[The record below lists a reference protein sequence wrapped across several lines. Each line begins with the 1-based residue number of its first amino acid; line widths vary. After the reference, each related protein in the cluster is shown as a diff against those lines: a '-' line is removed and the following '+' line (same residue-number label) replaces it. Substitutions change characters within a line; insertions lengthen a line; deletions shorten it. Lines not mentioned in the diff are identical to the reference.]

1 MVLLAH
7 RARLEG
13 RGGQCLRQAQRLHDF
28 LLLFILADRPSFGI
42 HQAGGHKDDEVALD
56 ALGHEGLGGRR
67 AGGLAARLDALDGRH
82 EAEAADFADGRV
94 RGLQTGEELAELL
107 ALLRGKI
114 GGTPGILFSS
124 AKLVMAVGKR
134 RRSRAGA
141 VLASLIYGAMACL
154 IVALARPQL
163 GRTLERVQASGVDI
177 MLVLDVS
184 GSMIA
189 EDYLVGGQRM
199 NRIDTVKR
207 VTQEFIEARPNDRIG
222 IIAFAGRPYL
232 VSPLTLDH
240 DWLIANLDRVRIGLV
255 EDGTAIGSALAS
267 AETRLKDRD
276 AKTKLIVL
284 LTDGA
289 NNAGKVLPLTAA
301 EAAHALGIKV
311 YTIGA
316 GSSGPVPVPMKDPFG
331 RTVYQ
336 KMVFDFDEKLL
347 DQIAKIGDG
356 KYFRAADTSS
366 MDKTFKEIDRLEKTK
381 IEIEKSADYHD
392 FFPLFLAGAVLLL
405 GAEAFLSQTLWRRLP

>member
-1 MVLLAH
+1 MSSLPLVIGTGTSFSFSHPWVLL
-7 RARLEG
+7 
-13 RGGQCLRQAQRLHDF
+13 F
-28 LLLFILADRPSFGI
+28 LLVLP
-42 HQAGGHKDDEVALD
+42 
-56 ALGHEGLGGRR
+56 
-67 AGGLAARLDALDGRH
+67 
-82 EAEAADFADGRV
+82 
-94 RGLQTGEELAELL
+94 LL

-124 AKLVMAVGKR
+124 TKLVVAVGKR
-134 RRSRAGA
+134 SRAHAGA
-141 VLASLIYGAMACL
+141 LLASLVYAAMTCL

-163 GRTLERVQASGVDI
+163 GRTFERVQASGVDI

-184 GSMIA
+184 GSMVA
-189 EDYLVGGQRM
+189 EDYTIGSSRA
-199 NRIDTVKR
+199 NRIDVVKR
-207 VTQEFIEARPNDRIG
+207 VTQQFIEARPNDRIG

-240 DWLIANLDRVRIGLV
+240 DWLIRNLDRVQIGLV

-267 AETRLKDRD
+267 AVARLKDRD
-276 AKTKLIVL
+276 SKTKIIVL

-301 EAAHALGIKV
+301 EAGKALGIKI

-316 GSSGPVPVPMKDPFG
+316 GSHGPVPVPMKDPFG

-336 KMVFDFDEKLL
+336 KVVFDFDEKLL
-347 DQIAKIGDG
+347 GQIAQLAGG

-366 MDKTFKEIDRLEKTK
+366 MADTFKEIDRLEKTK
-381 IEIEKSADYHD
+381 IEIEKTANYHD
-392 FFPLFLAGAVLLL
+392 YFPWFLGAALLL
-405 GAEAFLSQTLWRRLP
+405 IAAEALLSQTLWRRLP

>member
-1 MVLLAH
+1 MSMLPMIASGTSFAFAHPWLLLLLLA
-7 RARLEG
+7 L
-13 RGGQCLRQAQRLHDF
+13 
-28 LLLFILADRPSFGI
+28 P
-42 HQAGGHKDDEVALD
+42 V
-56 ALGHEGLGGRR
+56 
-67 AGGLAARLDALDGRH
+67 
-82 EAEAADFADGRV
+82 
-94 RGLQTGEELAELL
+94 L

-124 AKLVMAVGKR
+124 TKLVMAVGKR

-141 VLASLIYGAMACL
+141 ILASLLYGAMACL
-154 IVALARPQL
+154 IAALARPQL

-184 GSMIA
+184 GSMMA
-189 EDYLVGGQRM
+189 EDYTIGSSRA
-199 NRIDTVKR
+199 NRIDAVKR
-207 VTQEFIEARPNDRIG
+207 VTQQFIEARPNDRIG

-240 DWLIANLDRVRIGLV
+240 EWLIRNLDRVQLGLV

-267 AETRLKDRD
+267 AVARLKDRD

-289 NNAGKVLPLTAA
+289 NNAGKVLPLTSA
-301 EAAHALGIKV
+301 EAAKALGMKI
-311 YTIGA
+311 YTVGA
-316 GSSGPVPVPMKDPFG
+316 GSDGPVPVPVGKDMFG
-331 RTVYQ
+331 KTVYR

-356 KYFRAADTSS
+356 KYFRAADTDS
-366 MDKTFKEIDRLEKTK
+366 MGKTFREIDRMEKTK
-381 IEIEKSADYHD
+381 VEVEKSADYRD
-392 FFPLFLAGAVLLL
+392 LFPLFLVLGVILL
-405 GAEAFLSQTLWRRLP
+405 AAEAILSQTLWRRLP

>member
-1 MVLLAH
+1 MSITPLIAVGTTFAFAH
-7 RARLEG
+7 PW
-13 RGGQCLRQAQRLHDF
+13 
-28 LLLFILADRPSFGI
+28 LLLLLLVLP
-42 HQAGGHKDDEVALD
+42 V
-56 ALGHEGLGGRR
+56 
-67 AGGLAARLDALDGRH
+67 
-82 EAEAADFADGRV
+82 
-94 RGLQTGEELAELL
+94 L

-124 AKLVMAVGKR
+124 TKLVMAVGKR

-141 VLASLIYGAMACL
+141 VLASLLYGAMACL

-184 GSMIA
+184 GSMMA
-189 EDYLVGGQRM
+189 EDYTIGSSRA
-199 NRIDTVKR
+199 NRIDAVKR
-207 VTQEFIEARPNDRIG
+207 VTQQFIEARPNDRIG

-240 DWLIANLDRVRIGLV
+240 EWLIRNLDRVQLGLV

-267 AETRLKDRD
+267 AVSRLKDRD
-276 AKTKLIVL
+276 SKTKLIVL

-289 NNAGKVLPLTAA
+289 NNAGKVLPLTSA
-301 EAAHALGIKV
+301 EAAKALGMKI
-311 YTIGA
+311 YTVGA
-316 GSSGPVPVPMKDPFG
+316 GSDGPVPVPVGKDMFG
-331 RTVYQ
+331 KTVYQ

-356 KYFRAADTSS
+356 KYFRAADTDS
-366 MDKTFKEIDRLEKTK
+366 MDKTFREIDRMEKTK
-381 IEIEKSADYHD
+381 IEVEKSADYRD
-392 FFPLFLAGAVLLL
+392 LFPLFLALGVILL
-405 GAEAFLSQTLWRRLP
+405 GAEAVLSQTIWRRLP

>member
-1 MVLLAH
+1 MSITPLIAVGTTFAFVHPWLM
-7 RARLEG
+7 
-13 RGGQCLRQAQRLHDF
+13 
-28 LLLFILADRPSFGI
+28 LLLLVLP
-42 HQAGGHKDDEVALD
+42 V
-56 ALGHEGLGGRR
+56 
-67 AGGLAARLDALDGRH
+67 
-82 EAEAADFADGRV
+82 
-94 RGLQTGEELAELL
+94 L

-124 AKLVMAVGKR
+124 TKLVMAVGKR

-141 VLASLIYGAMACL
+141 VLASLLYGAMACL

-184 GSMIA
+184 GSMMA
-189 EDYLVGGQRM
+189 EDYTIGSSRA
-199 NRIDTVKR
+199 NRIDVVKR
-207 VTQEFIEARPNDRIG
+207 VTQQFIEARPNDRIG

-240 DWLIANLDRVRIGLV
+240 EWLIRNLDRVQLGLV

-267 AETRLKDRD
+267 AVSRLKDRD
-276 AKTKLIVL
+276 SKTKLIVL

-289 NNAGKVLPLTAA
+289 NNAGKVLPLTSA
-301 EAAHALGIKV
+301 EAAKALGMKI
-311 YTIGA
+311 YTVGA
-316 GSSGPVPVPMKDPFG
+316 GSDGPVPVPVGKDMFG
-331 RTVYQ
+331 KTVYQ

-356 KYFRAADTSS
+356 KYFRAADTDS
-366 MDKTFKEIDRLEKTK
+366 MDKTFREIDRMEKTK
-381 IEIEKSADYHD
+381 VEVEKSADYHD
-392 FFPLFLAGAVLLL
+392 LFPLLLALGVILL
-405 GAEAFLSQTLWRRLP
+405 GAEAVLSQTIWSRLP

>member
-1 MVLLAH
+1 MIASGTSFSFAYPWVLLA
-7 RARLEG
+7 
-13 RGGQCLRQAQRLHDF
+13 
-28 LLLFILADRPSFGI
+28 LL
-42 HQAGGHKDDEVALD
+42 ALP
-56 ALGHEGLGGRR
+56 
-67 AGGLAARLDALDGRH
+67 
-82 EAEAADFADGRV
+82 V
-94 RGLQTGEELAELL
+94 L

-114 GGTPGILFSS
+114 GGTPGIFFSS
-124 AKLVMAVGKR
+124 TKLVMAVGKR

-163 GRTLERVQASGVDI
+163 GSTLERVQASGVDI

-189 EDYLVGGQRM
+189 EDYTIGSSRA
-199 NRIDTVKR
+199 NRVDVVKK
-207 VTQEFIEARPNDRIG
+207 VTKEFIEARPNDRIG

-240 DWLIANLDRVRIGLV
+240 DWLIRNLDRVQIGLV

-267 AETRLKDRD
+267 AVTRLKDRE

-289 NNAGKVLPLTAA
+289 NNAGKVLPLTSA
-301 EAAHALGIKV
+301 EAAHALGIKI
-311 YTIGA
+311 YSIGA

-347 DQIAKIGDG
+347 DQIAKIGG
-356 KYFRAADTSS
+356 GQYFRAADTSS
-366 MDKTFKEIDRLEKTK
+366 LDNTFKEIDRLEKTK
-381 IEIEKSADYHD
+381 IEVEKSADYHD
-392 FFPLFLAGAVLLL
+392 YFPIFLLISVFLLV
-405 GAEAFLSQTLWRRLP
+405 AEAILSQTLWRRLP

>member
-1 MVLLAH
+1 MMATPLLAVVSNFAFVH
-7 RARLEG
+7 PLILLG
-13 RGGQCLRQAQRLHDF
+13 
-28 LLLFILADRPSFGI
+28 LLLLP
-42 HQAGGHKDDEVALD
+42 V
-56 ALGHEGLGGRR
+56 
-67 AGGLAARLDALDGRH
+67 
-82 EAEAADFADGRV
+82 
-94 RGLQTGEELAELL
+94 L

-114 GGTPGILFSS
+114 GGMPGILFSS
-124 AKLVMAVGKR
+124 TQLVVAVGKK

-141 VLASLIYGAMACL
+141 VLSSLVYAAMACL

-163 GRTLERVQASGVDI
+163 GRTLEHVTASGVDI

-189 EDYLVGGQRM
+189 EDYVMGDKRV

-207 VTQEFIEARPNDRIG
+207 VTQQFIEARPNDRIG

-240 DWLIANLDRVRIGLV
+240 DWLIQNLDRVQIGMV
-255 EDGTAIGSALAS
+255 EDSTAIGSALAS
-267 AETRLKDRD
+267 AANRLKDRD
-276 AKTKLIVL
+276 SKTKIIVL

-301 EAAHALGIKV
+301 EAAHALGIKI

-316 GSSGPVPVPMKDPFG
+316 GSDGPVPVPLKDQFG

-336 KMVFDFDEKLL
+336 NMVFDFDEKLL
-347 DQIAKIGDG
+347 EQIAKIADG
-356 KYFRAADTSS
+356 KCFRAADTRS
-366 MDKTFKEIDRLEKTK
+366 MDNTFKEIDRLEKTK
-381 IEIEKSADYHD
+381 VEVEKTADYRD
-392 FFPLFLAGAVLLL
+392 FFPIFLLAAALLL
-405 GAEAFLSQTLWRRLP
+405 ATEAILSQTLWRRLP

>member
-1 MVLLAH
+1 MIASGTSFSFAYPWVLLA
-7 RARLEG
+7 
-13 RGGQCLRQAQRLHDF
+13 
-28 LLLFILADRPSFGI
+28 LL
-42 HQAGGHKDDEVALD
+42 ALP
-56 ALGHEGLGGRR
+56 
-67 AGGLAARLDALDGRH
+67 
-82 EAEAADFADGRV
+82 V
-94 RGLQTGEELAELL
+94 L

-114 GGTPGILFSS
+114 GGTPGIFFSS
-124 AKLVMAVGKR
+124 TKLVMAVGKR

-154 IVALARPQL
+154 IVSLARPQL
-163 GRTLERVQASGVDI
+163 GSTLERVQASGVDI

-189 EDYLVGGQRM
+189 EDYTIGSSRA
-199 NRIDTVKR
+199 NRVDVVKK
-207 VTQEFIEARPNDRIG
+207 VTKEFIEARPNDRIG

-240 DWLIANLDRVRIGLV
+240 DWLIRNLDRVQIGLV

-267 AETRLKDRD
+267 AVTRLKDRE

-289 NNAGKVLPLTAA
+289 NNAGKVLPLTSA
-301 EAAHALGIKV
+301 EAAHALGIKI
-311 YTIGA
+311 YSIGA

-347 DQIAKIGDG
+347 DQIAKIGG
-356 KYFRAADTSS
+356 GQYFRAADTSS
-366 MDKTFKEIDRLEKTK
+366 LDNTFKEIDRLEKTK
-381 IEIEKSADYHD
+381 IEVEKSADYHD
-392 FFPLFLAGAVLLL
+392 YFPIFLLIAVLLL
-405 GAEAFLSQTLWRRLP
+405 VAEAILSQTLWRRLP

>member
-1 MVLLAH
+1 MNALPTLPLIASGTSFSFVHPWVLLA
-7 RARLEG
+7 
-13 RGGQCLRQAQRLHDF
+13 
-28 LLLFILADRPSFGI
+28 LL
-42 HQAGGHKDDEVALD
+42 ALP
-56 ALGHEGLGGRR
+56 
-67 AGGLAARLDALDGRH
+67 
-82 EAEAADFADGRV
+82 V
-94 RGLQTGEELAELL
+94 L

-124 AKLVMAVGKR
+124 TKLVMAIGKR

-154 IVALARPQL
+154 IIALARPQL
-163 GRTLERVQASGVDI
+163 GSTLERVQASGVDI
-177 MLVLDVS
+177 MLALDVS
-184 GSMIA
+184 GSMAA
-189 EDYLVGGQRM
+189 EDYTIGSSRS
-199 NRIDTVKR
+199 NRLEVVKK
-207 VTQEFIEARPNDRIG
+207 VTREFIEARPNDRIG

-240 DWLIANLDRVRIGLV
+240 DWLIRNLDRIQLGLV
-255 EDGTAIGSALAS
+255 EDGTAIGSGLAS
-267 AETRLKDRD
+267 AVSRIKDRD

-301 EAAHALGIKV
+301 EAAHTLGIKI

-347 DQIAKIGDG
+347 DRIAKIGDG
-356 KYFRAADTSS
+356 QYFRAADTRS
-366 MDKTFKEIDRLEKTK
+366 MDNTFKEIDRLEKTK
-381 IEIEKSADYHD
+381 IEVEKTADYRD
-392 FFPLFLAGAVLLL
+392 YFPIFLLIAAGLL
-405 GAEAFLSQTLWRRLP
+405 GAEALLSQTLWRRLP